1 MDKPPSHAVILVRA
15 DWDDDAKVWVATSAD
30 IDGLATEAATLEEL
44 RDKVLAMV
52 GELAELNG
60 LSSDLPEIP
69 VHIMSGQTARI
80 PNPNF
85 R

>member
-60 LSSDLPEIP
+60 LVVRFAGDPGSHHVRADGAHTEP
-69 VHIMSGQTARI
+69 
-80 PNPNF
+80 
-85 R
+85 